1 MTIQKDEMINEVYT
15 MLKDREIN
23 PSGYFDDGGRWF
35 SHNADLIDVREPSR
49 AWPYSQL
56 TACRSRK
63 YVAKI
68 AEKHKVQ
75 SVEQLI
81 KCI

>member
-1 MTIQKDEMINEVYT
+1 MTIQKDEMIKEVYT

-68 AEKHKVQ
+68 AEKHKVETVQ
-75 SVEQLI
+75 QLI
-81 KCI
+81 KCV